1 MHGYVLIC
9 PGPRRFSRTGYRTQR
24 PESPALLAHLSSV
37 RQPKTLTLLASAPLS
52 RALPEVLRLLSAYGG
67 APELQRGHDIL
78 LTGLTTILTRQAK
91 PGRPRQH
98 GTPPADPPLPVAR
111 P

>member
-1 MHGYVLIC
+1 
-9 PGPRRFSRTGYRTQR
+9 
-24 PESPALLAHLSSV
+24 
-37 RQPKTLTLLASAPLS
+37 
-52 RALPEVLRLLSAYGG
+52 LRLLSAYDG
-67 APELQRGHDIL
+67 AVELQRGLDIL

-98 GTPPADPPLPVAR
+98 GIPPADPPLPVAR

>member
-1 MHGYVLIC
+1 MVLTSLAAAA
-9 PGPRRFSRTGYRTQR
+9 GPISKERLGLSGRKVLRFWLIFQC
-24 PESPALLAHLSSV
+24 SPAKDPHAP
-37 RQPKTLTLLASAPLS
+37 RIGPLS
-52 RALPEVLRLLSAYGG
+52 RALPEVLRLLSAYDG
-67 APELQRGHDIL
+67 AAELQRGLDIL

-98 GTPPADPPLPVAR
+98 GIPPADPPLPVAR